1 MNLQRQFKTK
11 KPVMHIYT
19 QCKYKL
25 GGRGEGGDSKFK
37 EFKIHY

>member
-11 KPVMHIYT
+11 KLSCMYIH
-19 QCKYKL
+19 CKYKL